1 MESVNWAWGLSLIAL
16 TIAIHAMGVVMMAI
30 AGLGIRVRLE
40 TRNLG
45 LRRVILIVTG
55 GVGAVGLLL
64 AVLHGIEAAIW
75 AAAYVW
81 LGALDSLTDA
91 ILYSLDSMTTRGAS
105 GLMLEPHW
113 QMMGALEAANGMLL
127 FGISTAYI
135 FAVMQLYWSMLSDL
149 LMIRRHPQ

>member
-1 MESVNWAWGLSLIAL
+1 LESVNWAWGLSLIAL
-16 TIAIHAMGVVMMAI
+16 TIAIHTMGVVMMAV
-30 AGLGIRVRLE
+30 AGLRIRVWLE
-40 TRNLG
+40 TRKLG
-45 LRRVILIVTG
+45 FRHVIRIVIG

-81 LGALDSLTDA
+81 LGALDSLKDA

-105 GLMLEPHW
+105 GLTLEQRW
-113 QMMGALEAANGMLL
+113 QLMGALEAANGMLL

-135 FAVMQLYWSMLSDL
+135 FAEMQVYWSMLSDML
-149 LMIRRHPQ
+149 ITRRHRR